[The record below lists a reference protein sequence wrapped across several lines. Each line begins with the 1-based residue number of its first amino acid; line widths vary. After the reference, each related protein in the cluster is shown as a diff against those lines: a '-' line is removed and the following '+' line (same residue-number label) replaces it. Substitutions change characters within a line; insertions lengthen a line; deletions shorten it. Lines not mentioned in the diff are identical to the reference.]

1 MDVAR
6 LNMSHGTHEEHYE
19 RYLNVRRAGDETGRA
34 VGVMADLQ
42 GPKIR
47 LGKFAE
53 PVVLEKGAQFVITT
67 DDVPGTA
74 KRSST
79 THKGLPGDV
88 SIGDEVLID
97 DGKVIVNVVDVT
109 GNEVTTVVQV
119 PGTVSSHKGLNLP
132 GVPVS
137 VPAMSEKDEE
147 DLRWALGIG
156 VDLVAL
162 SFVRSPQ
169 DRDSVDAVMDDVGRH
184 VPVIAK
190 LEKPQAIENLE
201 AIISRFEVVM
211 VARGDLGVEMPLE
224 VVPLVQKK
232 AVQCARENAR
242 PVIVATQVLE
252 SMVSAPRP
260 TRAEVSDA
268 ANAIIDGADALML
281 SGETSTGEYPVEA
294 VKVMSSVIENTERE
308 GLHRIAPI
316 KGRPNSRS
324 GAITRAA
331 ADIAESLD
339 VKALVTF
346 TTAGGSPR
354 RMARLRPKTPML
366 AFTPSDAVRSRMAL
380 VWGVETFIVPGVSTT
395 DEMVAQVEAMLLKIG
410 RVKDGDLVI
419 ICAGSPPGV
428 PGTTNSMR
436 VHTIGEAEKAR
447 MLGH

>member
-1 MDVAR
+1 MDMAR

-53 PVVLEKGAQFVITT
+53 PVELEKGAQFVITT
-67 DDVPGTA
+67 DDIPGTA
-74 KRSST
+74 ERAST

-88 SIGDEVLID
+88 SVGDEVLID

-147 DLRWALGIG
+147 DLRWALEIG
-156 VDLVAL
+156 VDIVAL
-162 SFVRSPQ
+162 SFVRSPD

-190 LEKPQAIENLE
+190 LEKPQAIDNLE
-201 AIISRFEVVM
+201 AIVQRFEVVM

-224 VVPLVQKK
+224 VVPLVQKR

-281 SGETSTGEYPVEA
+281 SGETSTGDFPVEA
-294 VKVMSSVIENTERE
+294 VQVMSAIIENTERE
-308 GLHRIAPI
+308 GLERIAPI

-380 VWGVETFIVPGVSTT
+380 VWGVETFIVPEVSTT
-395 DEMVAQVEAMLLKIG
+395 DEMMAQVEAMLLKIG
-410 RVKDGDLVI
+410 RVQDGDLVI

-447 MLGH
+447 ALGY